1 MSPSRYYEFTPGKV
15 QIENVCQVLHLPTV
29 GNPRAISFLNMVR
42 FSVFKVF
49 ETILQDDK
57 VKGKPILM
65 LCNKA
70 DIDEAKDEVHV
81 VNSLNVER
89 LVNAARCPTRVEPS
103 IATKNHGLKDGFKW
117 LVKSIIANMT
127 ELGPRIDRDVEEE
140 QKKEAERREEVRKR
154 IEEQKAQDGNEAD
167 SVADSANEEPPGFV
181 PIDEV
186 VASKSVETETAKTPD
201 PDGDPP
207 PENNEDQATNGE
219 LAEEG
224 ELEIPEFTKNPLS
237 HTPIPPA
244 APDDKEDVAPT
255 SEEVASPK
263 PLKAPETLP
272 PLQNGSRRNSS
283 STIRSNGSSRRG
295 SQTNTN
301 GVEAFIKTGK
311 MDLEPTANTNGLK
324 KAPFGRK
331 MSNSSVKS
339 KGSAGSRRSS
349 TNKV

>member
-1 MSPSRYYEFTPGKV
+1 
-15 QIENVCQVLHLPTV
+15 
-29 GNPRAISFLNMVR
+29 
-42 FSVFKVF
+42 
-49 ETILQDDK
+49 
-57 VKGKPILM
+57 M

-89 LVNAARCPTRVEPS
+89 LVNVARCPTRVEPS
-103 IATKNHGLKDGFKW
+103 IATKNHGIKDGFKW

-167 SVADSANEEPPGFV
+167 SVVDSANEEPPGFV

-186 VASKSVETETAKTPD
+186 VASKSVETETATKTPD
-201 PDGDPP
+201 PDEDPP
-207 PENNEDQATNGE
+207 PENSEDQTTNNGE
-219 LAEEG
+219 VAAEG
-224 ELEIPEFTKNPLS
+224 ELEIPEFTKNPLQ
-237 HTPIPPA
+237 HTPIPPV
-244 APDDKEDVAPT
+244 APDDDKEDVAPI
-255 SEEVASPK
+255 SEEITPPAE

-283 STIRSNGSSRRG
+283 SSQIRSNGSSRRG
-295 SQTNTN
+295 SQTN

-311 MDLEPTANTNGLK
+311 MDLEPTTGTNGLK

-331 MSNSSVKS
+331 LSNSSVKS
-339 KGSAGSRRSS
+339 KSSAGSRRSS
-349 TNKV
+349 KVS